1 MAGIADTTQGLVE
14 SKQRP
19 DGVEHGWGE
28 GRGRTRPS
36 SARGIVAVLSNTRGA
51 LTKVVNSLVN
61 LHVNLALTRGTE
73 GKSMTTDGYPREN
86 CIVPDMYY
94 YEIFFTA

>member
-61 LHVNLALTRGTE
+61 LALTRGTE

-94 YEIFFTA
+94 YKIFFTA